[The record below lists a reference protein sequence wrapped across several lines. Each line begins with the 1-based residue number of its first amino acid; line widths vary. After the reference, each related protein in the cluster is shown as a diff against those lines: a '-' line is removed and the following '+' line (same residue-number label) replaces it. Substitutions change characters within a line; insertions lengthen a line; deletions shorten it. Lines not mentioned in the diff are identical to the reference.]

1 MGEFIR
7 AFCPAR
13 MTPERILRRFR
24 AATTFAPMAK
34 ITDLRT
40 VDPLRTGISVDTV
53 AIPDFI
59 DNLKALNEAWGHFE
73 KSGDVAHL
81 NEFIR
86 MAGNGETLCRLA
98 KYRGIGI
105 RASLRT
111 DRLTTLEQKL
121 EEANKKKAAL
131 IAHTMSE
138 ESEVW
143 KGVRMAETQEWLDK
157 RLEKLSKRINNRRGW
172 SEMRAANKAAKA
184 A

>member
-1 MGEFIR
+1 MAKTIR
-7 AFCPAR
+7 AFEGICVTLALLLHR
-13 MTPERILRRFR
+13 NAT
-24 AATTFAPMAK
+24 ATTFAPMAK
-34 ITDLRT
+34 IPDLRT

-59 DNLKALNEAWGHFE
+59 DNLKALNEAWGQFE

-81 NEFIR
+81 SEFIR
-86 MAGNGETLCRLA
+86 MAGNGETLYRLA

-111 DRLTTLEQKL
+111 DRLTTLEEKL

-143 KGVRMAETQEWLDK
+143 KGVRMAEAQEWLEK
-157 RLEKLSKRINNRRGW
+157 RLEKLNKRINNRKGW
-172 SEMRAANKAAKA
+172 AEMRAANKAAKA